1 MREMRNALKL
11 QRALLALK
19 REEIDHFEQSI
30 VQIKDLHTCMVLF
43 TRMCGYN
50 RILAL

>member
-1 MREMRNALKL
+1 MMRNALKL
-11 QRALLALK
+11 KTEFLFLERTMVHDC
-19 REEIDHFEQSI
+19 EESI
-30 VQIKDLHTCMVLF
+30 GKIKDLHTCMVLF

>member
-1 MREMRNALKL
+1 MRKTLKL
-11 QRALLALK
+11 QKEFLFLERQMVV
-19 REEIDHFEQSI
+19 DYEQSI
-30 VQIKDLHTCMVLF
+30 EKIKDLHTCMVLF

>member
-1 MREMRNALKL
+1 MEMRKALKL
-11 QRALLALK
+11 QRELLALK
-19 REEIDHFEQSI
+19 RGEIEHFEKSI
-30 VQIKDLHTCMVLF
+30 GEIKDLHTCMVLF

>member
-1 MREMRNALKL
+1 MRKTLKL
-11 QRALLALK
+11 KKEFLWLERQMVV
-19 REEIDHFEQSI
+19 DCEQSI
-30 VQIKDLHTCMVLF
+30 EKIKDLHTCMVLF